1 MMKAIVDPDTCM
13 GCGICEGICPDVFSL
28 GEKDYAVVLI
38 DPIPASLETEVRDAA
53 DQCPEGAI
61 SIEV

>member
-1 MMKAIVDPDTCM
+1 MKAIVDPDTCM

-38 DPIPASLETEVRDAA
+38 DPIPASLEAEVRDAA